1 MVMNRLYEYYVVY
14 CSWFNNFIK
23 GPFGTIEEA
32 KEAAKGFNEFKI
44 LQVNQVYKY
53 QKQTT

>member
-23 GPFGTIEEA
+23 GPFGKIEEA